1 MEFVK
6 KNSTPLIVGG
16 SILSLALGY
25 GVYHFGL
32 LDKGEDKK
40 GLKVLPREVVVK
52 ILKEMQKEFFGT
64 FSSLAMIGIQIQ
76 QQSRNRIPPHEL
88 EYILSN
94 QRIIHIINK
103 FFKFFF
109 ILAHFTQEISEIENR
124 IYASNS
130 VSEKEFQNSCAET
143 YKNDQ

>member
-1 MEFVK
+1 MEFIK
-6 KNSTPLIVGG
+6 KNPTQIIIGG
-16 SILSLALGY
+16 SILSLAIGY

-40 GLKVLPREVVVK
+40 GLKLLPRELVVK
-52 ILKEMQKEFFGT
+52 ILKDMQKEFFGT

-94 QRIIHIINK
+94 QRTLHVMNYFLIFSFSSFYSRN
-103 FFKFFF
+103 F
-109 ILAHFTQEISEIENR
+109 
-124 IYASNS
+124 
-130 VSEKEFQNSCAET
+130 
-143 YKNDQ
+143 

>member
-1 MEFVK
+1 MDFIK

-16 SILSLALGY
+16 SILSIAIGY

-40 GLKVLPREVVVK
+40 GLKILPRELVVK
-52 ILKEMQKEFFGT
+52 ILKDMQKEFFGT

-94 QRIIHIINK
+94 QRTINCINNQ
-103 FFKFFF
+103 FFNFF
-109 ILAHFTQEISEIENR
+109 I
-124 IYASNS
+124 
-130 VSEKEFQNSCAET
+130 
-143 YKNDQ
+143 